1 MVEKNKGHGPH
12 DAALA
17 LRICDYLKLFRCTSD
32 FGKLTFYVRH
42 GEVEKTDVTIYDHR
56 PFKLET

>member
-1 MVEKNKGHGPH
+1 MVDDQKGHGPH

-17 LRICDYLKLFRCTSD
+17 LRIIDYLKLFRCTSG

-42 GEVEKTDVTIYDHR
+42 DDVEKVDVTIYDHR